1 MVLLI
6 EWMSVWAEQ
15 IIVAVIIGTIIEMVL
30 PNGNNKKYVKTIIGV
45 YILFTIISPIISKI
59 TKSDL
64 NDLDFSY
71 EKYLETAD
79 TYQTMAKTLSST
91 NDNKT
96 LEIYIN
102 NIKEDM
108 KNKVQEKGYRATNI
122 DLEIISQ
129 ENENYGKIK
138 NIKLNIEESYE
149 KDEEKNENKVVINK
163 INIGNMIDNQ
173 VETNEKN
180 KIEASKIKELKQY
193 LSSVYDV
200 NIKNIQINNN

>member
-1 MVLLI
+1 M
-6 EWMSVWAEQ
+6 WAEQ

-64 NDLDFSY
+64 NNLDFSY
-71 EKYLETAD
+71 EQYLKTSD
-79 TYQTMAKTLSST
+79 TYQTMAQSLSNT
-91 NDNKT
+91 NDSKT

-108 KNKVQEKGYRATNI
+108 KNKVREKGYKVTNI
-122 DLEIISQ
+122 DLEIISK
-129 ENENYGKIK
+129 ESENYGKIK
-138 NIKLNIEESYE
+138 NVKLNIEENNE
-149 KDEEKNENKVVINK
+149 KEQAQNENKIIINQ
-163 INIGNMIDNQ
+163 INIGTKNVIDNQ
-173 VETNEKN
+173 EQTEENN
-180 KIEASKIKELKQY
+180 KIEASKLKELKQY
-193 LSSVYDV
+193 ISSVYDV

>member
-1 MVLLI
+1 M
-6 EWMSVWAEQ
+6 WAEQ

-45 YILFTIISPIISKI
+45 YILFTIISPIISKV

-138 NIKLNIEESYE
+138 NIKLNIEESDE